1 MSGSNLMALLS
12 EYKHIQNILPT
23 VKQRLVKNERTNLN
37 PLVTLNYGL
46 IIIVLSKAYRVLA
59 FMLALSFQSFTNG

>member
-1 MSGSNLMALLS
+1 MALLS

-23 VKQRLVKNERTNLN
+23 AKLQLVKNERTNLN

-59 FMLALSFQSFTNG
+59 FM